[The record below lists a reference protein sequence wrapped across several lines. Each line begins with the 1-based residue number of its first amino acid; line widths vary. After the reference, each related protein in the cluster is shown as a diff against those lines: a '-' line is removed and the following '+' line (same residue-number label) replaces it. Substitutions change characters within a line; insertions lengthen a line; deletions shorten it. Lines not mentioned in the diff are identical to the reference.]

1 MGGTTFCERSRDQRL
16 WKKSGRRINPYCAP
30 RPKRSKSVDMAYSDD
45 AGPETTAPPKISLE
59 NCGMARAAMLLGDRW
74 TLLVVREALYGV
86 TRFDAIKADLGLPR
100 SVLSD
105 RLKRLTEAGVLTKR
119 PYREPGQRARR
130 QYVLTPMGVDLALPL
145 IALMQWG
152 DKHIRGAAPAA
163 AIVERGTGAPLSV
176 GLISSR
182 GAPVPL
188 PKAQFRVNR

>member
-1 MGGTTFCERSRDQRL
+1 
-16 WKKSGRRINPYCAP
+16 
-30 RPKRSKSVDMAYSDD
+30 MAYSDD
-45 AGPETTAPPKISLE
+45 AGPETTAPSKTALE

-86 TRFDAIKADLGLPR
+86 TRFDAMKDDLGLPR

-105 RLKRLTEAGVLTKR
+105 RLKRLTAAGVLTKR
-119 PYREPGQRARR
+119 PYREAGQRLRH

-152 DKHIRGAAPAA
+152 DKHIRNAAPAA
-163 AIVERGTGAPLSV
+163 EIVERGADAPLSV
-176 GLISSR
+176 GLTNSE

-188 PKAQFRVNR
+188 SKAQFRVNR